1 MNNTQTEG
9 LKTYLIPDEKRDEY
23 FDYVDKFRGKVKNV
37 TEENWNT
44 YNDPMVTIDMS
55 TFTSHQS
62 LSIRLFMNRIGAKDV
77 TESLLSKSN

>member
-9 LKTYLIPDEKRDEY
+9 LKTYLIPDEKRNEY
-23 FDYVDKFRGKVKNV
+23 FDYVDMFRGKVKNV

-44 YNDPMVTIDMS
+44 YNDPLVTIDMS
-55 TFTSHQS
+55 TFTFQQS
-62 LSIRLFMNRIGAKDV
+62 LSIKLFMSRIGAKDV

>member
-9 LKTYLIPDEKRDEY
+9 LKTYLIPDEKRNEY
-23 FDYVDKFRGKVKNV
+23 FDYVDMFRGKVKNI

-44 YNDPMVTIDMS
+44 YNDPLVTIDMS
-55 TFTSHQS
+55 TFTFHQS
-62 LSIRLFMNRIGAKDV
+62 LSIKIFMNRIGAKDV

>member
-9 LKTYLIPDEKRDEY
+9 LKTYLIPDEKRNEY
-23 FDYVDKFRGKVKNV
+23 FDYVDMFRGKVKNI

-44 YNDPMVTIDMS
+44 YNDPLVTIDMS
-55 TFTSHQS
+55 TFTFHQS
-62 LSIRLFMNRIGAKDV
+62 LSIKFFMNRIGAKDV

>member
-9 LKTYLIPDEKRDEY
+9 IKTYLIPDEKRNEY
-23 FDYVDKFRGKVKNV
+23 FDYVDMFRGKVKNV

-44 YNDPMVTIDMS
+44 YNDPLVTIDMS
-55 TFTSHQS
+55 TFTFHQV
-62 LSIRLFMNRIGAKDV
+62 LSIKLFMSRIGAKDI